1 MLLNSGNWVI
11 RGRSEGAYQIFQ
23 VPCAMINPRL
33 YLIDANEITRNK
45 VAFRSA
51 EDFYKKKTRECSSCL
66 TGKKADLIPLG
77 ELASKD
83 PKPEL

>member
-23 VPCAMINPRL
+23 DPCAMINPRL

-51 EDFYKKKTRECSSCL
+51 EDFYIKKHGSARHAL
-66 TGKKADLIPLG
+66 RVKKQI
-77 ELASKD
+77 
-83 PKPEL
+83 